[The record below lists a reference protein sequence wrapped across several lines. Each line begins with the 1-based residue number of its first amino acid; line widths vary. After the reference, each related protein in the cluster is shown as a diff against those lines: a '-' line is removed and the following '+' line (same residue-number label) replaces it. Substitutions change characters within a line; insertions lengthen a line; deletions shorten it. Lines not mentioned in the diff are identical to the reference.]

1 MIKCAIFDMD
11 GTLADTLPLCIE
23 SFRRSIE
30 KLSGKIL
37 TDREIIETFG
47 PSEEGVVKKLLPG
60 NYKEGL
66 ELYLQYYKELHG
78 IMCPRPFDGIIP
90 LLEWLKSQNISAAIV
105 TGKGGKSLAVS
116 LKVLRLEKYFCRTEY
131 GDESGTDKCEFIGKI
146 MKRLALDKRETV
158 YVGDSVSDIISSRKA
173 GIRAVAAAW
182 AETADKERLKAASP
196 DYFAESV
203 AELKDAIEKMNG

>member
-1 MIKCAIFDMD
+1 MIKCVIFDMD

-78 IMCPRPFDGIIP
+78 IMCPPSVRRD
-90 LLEWLKSQNISAAIV
+90 NSAVGMVEVAEYQRGDCY
-105 TGKGGKSLAVS
+105 GKG
-116 LKVLRLEKYFCRTEY
+116 R
-131 GDESGTDKCEFIGKI
+131 
-146 MKRLALDKRETV
+146 
-158 YVGDSVSDIISSRKA
+158 
-173 GIRAVAAAW
+173 
-182 AETADKERLKAASP
+182 
-196 DYFAESV
+196 
-203 AELKDAIEKMNG
+203 

>member
-1 MIKCAIFDMD
+1 MIKCVIFDMD

-66 ELYLQYYKELHG
+66 ELYLRYYKELHG

-146 MKRLALDKRETV
+146 IRQLSPDKREAV

-173 GIRAVAAAW
+173 GIGAVAAAW

-196 DYFAESV
+196 DYLAESV

>member
-1 MIKCAIFDMD
+1 MIKCVIFDMD

-90 LLEWLKSQNISAAIV
+90 LLKWLKSQSISGTMDEFSI
-105 TGKGGKSLAVS
+105 TCTIKKGESNLPALKEGGDKSLTV
-116 LKVLRLEKYFCRTEY
+116 ECNN
-131 GDESGTDKCEFIGKI
+131 GDINIEFAK
-146 MKRLALDKRETV
+146 
-158 YVGDSVSDIISSRKA
+158 
-173 GIRAVAAAW
+173 
-182 AETADKERLKAASP
+182 
-196 DYFAESV
+196 
-203 AELKDAIEKMNG
+203 